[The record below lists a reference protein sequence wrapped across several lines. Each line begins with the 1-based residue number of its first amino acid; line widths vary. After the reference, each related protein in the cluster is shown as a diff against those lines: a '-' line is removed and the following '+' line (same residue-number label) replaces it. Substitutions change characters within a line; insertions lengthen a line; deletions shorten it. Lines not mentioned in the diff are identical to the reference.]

1 MLSIL
6 QKAKTITVEAISK
19 IGNTTRRKRS
29 REWRVFGLGVIYY
42 TMDFTETIHVAY
54 FFFD

>member
-6 QKAKTITVEAISK
+6 QKAKTITIEAISK
-19 IGNTTRRKRS
+19 TGNTARIKRS
-29 REWRVFGLGVIYY
+29 RELRVFGLGVIYY
-42 TMDFTETIHVAY
+42 TMDFAETAPDAY

>member
-1 MLSIL
+1 LLSIL

-29 REWRVFGLGVIYY
+29 REWGVFGLGVIYY

>member
-19 IGNTTRRKRS
+19 TGNMTRIKRS
-29 REWRVFGLGVIYY
+29 RELRVFGLGVIYY
-42 TMDFTETIHVAY
+42 TMDFAETVPDA
-54 FFFD
+54 